1 MRLHIPMLPGRGVGL
16 VVFSFSFEPALDSV
30 ASLGS
35 GASRSSTPRLARFR
49 MRAHRTTSIEHP
61 SNTTAAA
68 KHPPSAGPKGTAT
81 ATEGCDAS
89 SPDGLGM
96 GGEGAGNGATGGDG
110 SDGSGEG
117 GGGSGDGDIA
127 G

>member
-1 MRLHIPMLPGRGVGL
+1 MPMLPGRGVGL
-16 VVFSFSFEPALDSV
+16 VVFNFSFLPALDSG

-35 GASRSSTPRLARFR
+35 GASRSSTPRLARVR

-61 SNTTAAA
+61 SSTTAAA
-68 KHPPSAGPKGTAT
+68 KHPPSAGPKGTAS
-81 ATEGCDAS
+81 ANEGCDGGE
-89 SPDGLGM
+89 GLGM
-96 GGEGAGNGATGGDG
+96 GGEGAGNGATGGDS

-117 GGGSGDGDIA
+117 GGGIGDGDMA